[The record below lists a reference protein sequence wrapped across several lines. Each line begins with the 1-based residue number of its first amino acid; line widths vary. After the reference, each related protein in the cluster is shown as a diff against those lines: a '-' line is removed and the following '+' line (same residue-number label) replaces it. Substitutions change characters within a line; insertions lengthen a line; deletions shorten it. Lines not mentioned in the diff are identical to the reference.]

1 MTLSVEP
8 PRAAKTFHS
17 GNHRQEA
24 RIGATARREARDHD
38 EHLPQTSA
46 LSAQRSALVCSFPFR
61 ISTSPRLYSRSPR
74 SSTALVFP
82 RLATATRR
90 HADHSVDDPFIHLP
104 APVCGAVIF
113 AQARRAIAS
122 IDCLWRATTWPH
134 ARMDDAAPVFV
145 NAAPPLQQPASLAA
159 TTFDDNKSLRS
170 RFDAMRDDLD
180 YARHAS
186 RAATVFVSASCVE
199 VLPHRPRIIAARPS
213 LARWY

>member
-1 MTLSVEP
+1 MSVEP

-46 LSAQRSALVCSFPFR
+46 LSAQPSCAVFLFVSPLLRTFTRGLPGRRRPSFFLDWRLQPVATLT
-61 ISTSPRLYSRSPR
+61 IPST
-74 SSTALVFP
+74 T
-82 RLATATRR
+82 
-90 HADHSVDDPFIHLP
+90 PFIHLP

-113 AQARRAIAS
+113 AQARRVIAS

-159 TTFDDNKSLRS
+159 TTFDDNESLRS

-186 RAATVFVSASCVE
+186 RAATVFVSPSCVE